1 MEIKDNETKIKLAEQ
16 QGRALAEAADYMKN
30 MDNFVEK
37 EVDDYIITVVSEKAE
52 GTYRLKD
59 GSLQWHVPPKELN
72 THMEILVRD
81 RQDKRF
87 IPGLNISARIF
98 DEKENLVEE
107 KQFPLFWHPFLLH
120 YGSNFKIPAAGKYTV
135 EVHIPAPDFPRHD
148 EVKGKRYAWDVEI
161 KMPPLKLEAGRE
173 PHGPE

>member
-1 MEIKDNETKIKLAEQ
+1 MKIEDNKRKIELAEQ
-16 QGRALAEAADYMKN
+16 QGKALGEAADYMKN

-59 GSLQWHVPPKELN
+59 GSLQWHVPNEKFN

-81 RQDKRF
+81 KQDKRF
-87 IPGLNISARIF
+87 IPGLKITAQIF
-98 DEKENLVEE
+98 DDNNKLVEE
-107 KQFPLFWHPFLLH
+107 KEFPLFWHPFLNH
-120 YGSNFKIPAAGKYTV
+120 YGANFHIPKEGKYIV
-135 EVHIPAPDFPRHD
+135 EVNIPAPTFPRHD
-148 EVKGKRYAWDVEI
+148 EIKGKRYAKDVNI
-161 KMPPLKLEAGRE
+161 KMPPLQLEEGRE